1 MPNPKHKHS
10 RSRRDSRR
18 ASNWR
23 LEATGLSR
31 CENPACGKLRQPHRV
46 CPHCGF
52 YNGQL
57 VVAVKQKKAKGKT
70 QGDTGESSQG

>member
-18 ASNWR
+18 AQNWK
-23 LEATGLSR
+23 LETSSMSV
-31 CENPACGKLRQPHRV
+31 CENPACKKLRQPHRV

-52 YNGQL
+52 YNGKL
-57 VVAVKQKKAKGKT
+57 VVPKREKKSKKSE
-70 QGDTGESSQG
+70 GEAGGEQ

>member
-18 ASNWR
+18 ASNWK
-23 LEATGLSR
+23 LEPSAMSGCSH
-31 CENPACGKLRQPHRV
+31 CGKLRPPHRV

-52 YNGQL
+52 YNGVL
-57 VVAVKQKKAKGKT
+57 VLPKKEKRPKGQD
-70 QGDTGESSQG
+70 QGRKPGGEEGA